1 MARITPYEKL
11 GIKSK
16 LLKFDQKRYEKLISM
31 GGEIKFKRVEID
43 GTGGEK
49 FYADEIHRIYED
61 SLMGIGGYTL
71 KNYFSYYK
79 FPIKA
84 VFHRPENESFVCI
97 AVPYYLK
104 KWDGVEVLK
113 GYRNFRI
120 EKSMIKYDAFYEED
134 VVLREKGV
142 VIVRIP
148 NVFVL
153 SIWASGYV
161 VGKITPL
168 QLRRN
173 IVKHEEVM
181 KYKGKK
187 GWIVSAIAKLKIEA
201 RLAKRSGDKEKFDE
215 ITERLRREY
224 GVIREHTLLKS

>member
-1 MARITPYEKL
+1 MYRRFKKKENLRNRLLVYE
-11 GIKSK
+11 
-16 LLKFDQKRYEKLISM
+16 QNRYERFISM
-31 GGEIKFKRVEID
+31 GGKIKFKRVEID

-61 SLMGIGGYTL
+61 SLMGVGGYTL

-84 VFHRPENESFVCI
+84 VFHRPKNESYVGV
-97 AVPYYLK
+97 AVPFYLK

-113 GYRNFRI
+113 GYRSFRI
-120 EKSMIKYDAFYEED
+120 EKSMIKYDAFYEEE
-134 VVLREKGV
+134 VELKEKGV
-142 VIVRIP
+142 VIFRIP
-148 NVFVL
+148 NVYVL
-153 SIWASGYV
+153 PIWASGYM

-168 QLRRN
+168 QIRGN
-173 IVKHEEVM
+173 IIKHEEVM